1 MAMKKIFSDYRVPHP
16 THRTFLLTDIT
27 DDVVT
32 LSVGVDGKVVHR
44 KLYTDREGD
53 GYFTLNRMRYYLKF
67 LHEI

>member
-1 MAMKKIFSDYRVPHP
+1 MTMKKIYSDYRVPHP

-27 DDVVT
+27 GDVVT

>member
-16 THRTFLLTDIT
+16 IHRTFLLTDIT
-27 DDVVT
+27 GDVVT
-32 LSVGVDGKVVHR
+32 LLVGVDGKVVHR

-53 GYFTLNRMRYYLKF
+53 GYFTLNKMRYYLMH